1 MGVVES
7 ILLAFLKGIFA
18 FPLSYTLVDELH
30 FKYPTYPY
38 RLIQMYTN
46 YSLLAEIPQK
56 NKKIV
61 SFEVKNLVL

>member
-30 FKYPTYPY
+30 FKYPTYPH

-56 NKKIV
+56 N
-61 SFEVKNLVL
+61 